1 MKTVINTSP
10 RVYTLQ
16 TLFRDVKI
24 VMGTAVVTVV
34 VFSFYVKSQERYW
47 KSRWSDC
54 LSAQSEARLRS
65 MSLEICKQREGRLYE
80 IQTPDQFIESVR
92 ACSSNSVNNVYYT
105 GTSEDFDYF
114 VHNCDFLT
122 RRIRVCSS
130 AKVQFK
136 RMPLTDDVSCW
147 IQVAATP
154 VSTASDLSKFLNGGS
169 GFDVMEHP

>member
-10 RVYTLQ
+10 KAYSLQ
-16 TLFRDVKI
+16 TLFRDAKI
-24 VMGTAVVTVV
+24 VIGTAVVTVI

-54 LSAQSEARLRS
+54 LHAQSMARLRS

-80 IQTPDQFIESVR
+80 IQTSDQFIESVR

-105 GTSEDFDYF
+105 GTLEDFDYF
-114 VHNCDFLT
+114 VHNCDFST

-130 AKVQFK
+130 AKIQFK

-147 IQVAATP
+147 IQMVTTP
-154 VSTASDLSKFLNGGS
+154 ASAASDLSKFLKGES
-169 GFDVMEHP
+169 RFSIIKHQ